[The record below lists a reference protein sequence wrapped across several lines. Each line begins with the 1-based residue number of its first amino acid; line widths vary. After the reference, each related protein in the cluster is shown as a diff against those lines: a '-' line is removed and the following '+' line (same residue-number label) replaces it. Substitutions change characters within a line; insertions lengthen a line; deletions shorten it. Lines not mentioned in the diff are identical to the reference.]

1 MTIENINVTHVISPE
16 SEHKDA
22 LSADILTASTST
34 EVLELV
40 NKDLINEEAAINKH
54 CNNIE
59 INNVE
64 IIEKD
69 GLTEPLIAQ
78 ETVKNRKDKARN
90 DAKLLLIKLSE
101 SYPTIFPKAGTGR
114 PVALAIGLH
123 KSLLPIAKEWGFDGV
138 IVRSA
143 LSWYTK
149 QLRYQRTVANAQ
161 FRINLDGSQAEEIT
175 DDQKVHA
182 RQKIT
187 ETESWIAENKP
198 EKARAIAERRSHA
211 RKEHSV
217 KLENKNESNSE
228 ISTQTTESAPISDHI
243 SRKPAFKKP
252 ERSTN
257 NYAGKRNDSSSK
269 NRQARSS
276 ANPSSNSNSSSS
288 HLNSRTK
295 NNMTGDSSK
304 SEPVVGNF
312 EDKMQSLLTK
322 FNKH

>member
-1 MTIENINVTHVISPE
+1 MTIENINVTQVISPE

-22 LSADILTASTST
+22 LSADILTASTPL
-34 EVLELV
+34 EVLALEELTLV
-40 NKDLINEEAAINKH
+40 NKELIDEEAQIILS
-54 CNNIE
+54 CDDVMI
-59 INNVE
+59 VE
-64 IIEKD
+64 ESS
-69 GLTEPLIAQ
+69 LTEPLIAQ

-101 SYPTIFPKAGTGR
+101 SYPAIFPKAGTGR

-228 ISTQTTESAPISDHI
+228 ISTQATESAPISDHI
-243 SRKPAFKKP
+243 APKPAFKKP

-257 NYAGKRNDSSSK
+257 NYTGKRNDSSSK

-288 HLNSRTK
+288 HLNSRSK
-295 NNMTGDSSK
+295 NNIAGDSSK

>member
-1 MTIENINVTHVISPE
+1 MTIENINVTQVISPE
-16 SEHKDA
+16 SEQKDA
-22 LSADILTASTST
+22 LNTDILTASTPL
-34 EVLELV
+34 EVLALEELTLV
-40 NKDLINEEAAINKH
+40 NKELIDEEAQIILS
-54 CNNIE
+54 CDDVMI
-59 INNVE
+59 VE
-64 IIEKD
+64 ESS
-69 GLTEPLIAQ
+69 LTEPLIAQ

-228 ISTQTTESAPISDHI
+228 ISTQTTESAPISDNI

-288 HLNSRTK
+288 HLNSRSK
-295 NNMTGDSSK
+295 NNIAGDSSK